1 MKIDQP
7 QAASVAGFTLIV
19 TVLLLIPARSLVAQS
34 QAPQKPAPD
43 VQQLKERLLQLEQTV
58 EQLKAQI
65 ESVEDSQKKSDVV
78 TFQKASA
85 SVPATAEKPQGD
97 DKKGESTLRF
107 MALRCSTREYQFKQA
122 DPNWFDTVRP
132 REAAGFQGSI
142 CS

>member
-7 QAASVAGFTLIV
+7 SKAARVAGFTLIV
-19 TVLLLIPARSLVAQS
+19 TALLLIPARSLVAQS
-34 QAPQKPAPD
+34 QAPQKPASD

-85 SVPATAEKPQGD
+85 SVPATMPATAEKPQGD
-97 DKKGESTLRF
+97 DKKGESTFTIYGFAMLVQ
-107 MALRCSTREYQFKQA
+107 RC
-122 DPNWFDTVRP
+122 VR
-132 REAAGFQGSI
+132 
-142 CS
+142 

>member
-7 QAASVAGFTLIV
+7 SKAASVAGFTLIV

-43 VQQLKERLLQLEQTV
+43 VQQLKKSDCCTRKQTV

-78 TFQKASA
+78 TFSKGFGIGACYCRKASGRRQ
-85 SVPATAEKPQGD
+85 EG
-97 DKKGESTLRF
+97 
-107 MALRCSTREYQFKQA
+107 
-122 DPNWFDTVRP
+122 
-132 REAAGFQGSI
+132 
-142 CS
+142 